1 MNDKTTVR
9 SIRVASFAVLGIAVL
24 ALLGG
29 LLIPFNVEELASGQ
43 ALTGSIE
50 IVPPA
55 GPPLTIQP
63 DSAFELAVG
72 QSLRTQADGEAYL
85 IFELNQG
92 RAMLESET
100 QLTLVESFR
109 RATSL
114 GHARSTDQS
123 YTLTLKQTRGRV
135 RYLFASTTPP
145 ITEIDFV
152 IQLPDG
158 NYTPDTPCW
167 IITIDPTGSSTID
180 PLTCPT

>member
-9 SIRVASFAVLGIAVL
+9 SIRVASFAVLSLAVL

-29 LLIPFNVEELASGQ
+29 LLVPFNLEESASGQ
-43 ALTGSIE
+43 ALTGGVE
-50 IVPPA
+50 ILRPA
-55 GPPLTIQP
+55 EPPLTVQS

-72 QSLRTQADGEAYL
+72 QSLRTPADGEAYL

-92 RAMLESET
+92 RAILEGET
-100 QLTLVESFR
+100 QLTLVESFS

-114 GHARSTDQS
+114 GHARSTNQS

-158 NYTPDTPCW
+158 NYTPDAPCW
-167 IITIDPTGSSTID
+167 VITIDLTGSSTID